1 MLRATGRFATPLDT
15 VCAARYSAAVVAVST
30 ERPAEIL
37 ELRQQANYWRAQ
49 HQRAIQR
56 EAAWRQRAG
65 ELERTTREQAAV
77 IRELTGQIEAL
88 KAKLALLSRQLFGRK
103 SEKTDDP
110 QEGSSD
116 GEAEGSSAS
125 GASAVLQRQR
135 GKQPG
140 AKGYG
145 RRRRTNLPVVE
156 VIHDLPE
163 VQKRCPICGKPFAVF
178 PGTEDSEELDWEV
191 HLVRRVHRRVRYLRS
206 CSCQGGSGIVTAPA
220 PAKLIPKG
228 MFSVGFWVRLLM
240 EKYLLQR
247 PLHRVLQM
255 LALEGLD
262 LSQGTLTGALRRIG
276 ELVQPLY
283 ALILERNRSASH
295 WHMDETRWMV
305 FAELEGKVGH
315 RWWLW
320 VSVTGDACAYILDP
334 SRSAEVPRRHL
345 GEGAQ
350 GIISADRYSAYK
362 ALGEKFRIAFC
373 WAHLRR
379 DYLRIR
385 DGHRK
390 LRVWA
395 DGWLEHINGMFARNA
410 KRLAVR
416 SEPEAFAVEDQ
427 GLREAADAMAKKRE
441 TELADE
447 SLHTAQRKALL
458 SMQEHWEGLL
468 LFIDNPDIAMDNNE
482 SERRLRNPVVGRKN
496 YYGSG
501 AVWSGMLAAMMF
513 TIMQTLLMNQLS
525 PSAWLRAYFEAC
537 AESVG
542 RPPKNI
548 DAFLPWRLSEQQKAA
563 WRSPSPCATGPP

>member
-1 MLRATGRFATPLDT
+1 
-15 VCAARYSAAVVAVST
+15 VVALSP
-30 ERPAEIL
+30 ERPAQLL
-37 ELRQQANYWRAQ
+37 ELRQQANYWQAQ
-49 HQRAIQR
+49 HRRAVER
-56 EAAWRQRAG
+56 EAVWREKARQIEQVA
-65 ELERTTREQAAV
+65 REQAAL
-77 IRELTGQIEAL
+77 IRELKEQNEAL
-88 KAKLALLSRQLFGRK
+88 KAKLALLSRQVFGRK
-103 SEKTDDP
+103 SERTDDP
-110 QEGSSD
+110 QQGPSD
-116 GEAEGSSAS
+116 GEANGTSAS
-125 GASAVLQRQR
+125 EVSVVPERRR
-135 GKQPG
+135 GKQHG

-145 RRRRTNLPVVE
+145 RRRRTNLPLVE
-156 VIHDLPE
+156 VSYDLPE
-163 VQKRCPICGKPFAVF
+163 AQKRCPICGKPFAVF

-191 HLVRRVHRRVRYLRS
+191 RIIRRVHRRARYLRT
-206 CSCQGGSGIVTAPA
+206 CSCEGVGGIVTAPA

-262 LSQGTLTGALRRIG
+262 VSQGTLTGSLRRIG
-276 ELVQPLY
+276 QLVEPVY
-283 ALILERNRSASH
+283 ASILEHNRSASH
-295 WHMDETRWMV
+295 WHMDETRWMI

-320 VSVTGDACAYILDP
+320 VSVTADSCGYLLDP

-345 GEGAQ
+345 GEDAQ

-362 ALGEKFRIAFC
+362 ALGDKLLIAFC

-385 DGHRK
+385 DGYRK

-410 KRLAVR
+410 KRLSVR
-416 SEPEAFAVEDQ
+416 SEPEAFAMEDQ
-427 GLREAADAMAKKRE
+427 RLREAAGVMAEKRE
-441 TELADE
+441 AELADE
-447 SLHTAQRKALL
+447 SLHSVQRGALL
-458 SMQEHWEGLL
+458 SLRKHWEGLL
-468 LFIDNPDIAMDNNE
+468 LFIDNPDIPMDNNE

-513 TIMQTLLMNQLS
+513 TIMQTLLINQLS
-525 PSAWLRAYFEAC
+525 PSAWLRAYFQAC
-537 AESVG
+537 AESGG
-542 RPPKNI
+542 RPPENI
-548 DAFLPWRLSEQQKAA
+548 EAFLPWRLSEQQKAA
-563 WRSPSPCATGPP
+563 WHYPSPCATGPP

>member
-1 MLRATGRFATPLDT
+1 MIALSPERA
-15 VCAARYSAAVVAVST
+15 
-30 ERPAEIL
+30 AEII

-49 HQRAIQR
+49 HQRAVQR
-56 EAAWRQRAG
+56 EAAWRQKAG
-65 ELERTTREQAAV
+65 ELERTTREQAAQ
-77 IRELTGQIEAL
+77 IRQLSGQIEAL
-88 KAKLALLSRQLFGRK
+88 KARLALLSRQVFGRK
-103 SEKTDDP
+103 SEKTDDS
-110 QEGSSD
+110 QEGSCD
-116 GEAEGSSAS
+116 GEAEGPSAS
-125 GASAVLQRQR
+125 GASSVPQRQR

-156 VIHDLPE
+156 IFHDLPE
-163 VQKRCPICGKPFAVF
+163 AQKRCPICGKPFLVF
-178 PGTEDSEELDWEV
+178 AGTEDCEELDWEV
-191 HLVRRVHRRVRYLRS
+191 HLVRRVHHRVRYLRS
-206 CSCQGGSGIVTAPA
+206 CSCQGGRGILTAPVA
-220 PAKLIPKG
+220 AKLIPKG

-262 LSQGTLTGALRRIG
+262 VSQGTLTGALRRIG
-276 ELVQPLY
+276 ELAEPVY
-283 ALILERNRSASH
+283 ALILERNRSARH
-295 WHMDETRWMV
+295 WHMDETRWMI

-320 VSVTGDACAYILDP
+320 VAVTGDTCVYLLDP

-345 GEGAQ
+345 GEDAQ

-362 ALGEKFRIAFC
+362 ALGDKLLIAFC

-379 DYLRIR
+379 DFLRIR
-385 DGHRK
+385 DGYRQ

-416 SEPEAFAVEDQ
+416 SEPGAFAMEDQ
-427 GLREAADAMAKKRE
+427 GLREAANAMAEKRE
-441 TELADE
+441 AELADE
-447 SLHTAQRKALL
+447 SLHRAQRKALL
-458 SMQEHWEGLL
+458 SMRVHWEGLL

-513 TIMQTLLMNQLS
+513 TIMQTLLMNHLS
-525 PSAWLRAYFEAC
+525 PLAWLRAYFEAC
-537 AESVG
+537 AQNGG
-542 RPPKNI
+542 RPPEHI
-548 DAFLPWRLSEQQKAA
+548 DAFLPWRLCEHQKTA
-563 WRSPSPCATGPP
+563 WRYPSPCATGPP